1 METNLKSILIKSQK
15 KKKKETNK
23 KEKSTMTS
31 YQKSSVLFNLLV
43 LSRSEINKADI
54 NIKIQDHGH

>member
-1 METNLKSILIKSQK
+1 MSK

-31 YQKSSVLFNLLV
+31 YQPLFNLLV
-43 LSRSEINKADI
+43 LSRSETLLELDI
-54 NIKIQDHGH
+54 FFHPKCQYKY